1 MSDARAKA
9 EARRAKILA
18 REMKVS
24 ALGTDD
30 ISLPLPS
37 NTSVNKKIIV
47 DINNTGDNVIVEG
60 DTKIDVTDNSI
71 SPATTPSISIRER
84 PIAARRHLI
93 KSATL
98 TTVSDSVNTNSDSID
113 NTAITTDSTGKNS
126 SIVNH
131 DDPEVESIEQ
141 FEKRDAVVP
150 SSSSS
155 SKSSPSKDS
164 KSKLV
169 IAKKTLKEI
178 ESEIAQ
184 NTAAFDAKTLSKG
197 TTPDEKK
204 DAHATTTD
212 DDATALKKSQQQ
224 LKLNKL
230 PSNIQPSS
238 VMRLVRLVIII
249 LLGLYQGYVVI
260 RANNQVSKSS
270 SNIIDSTEILQHSQ
284 PTFSSSRRE
293 TTATRTW
300 SQWFISTLTSPF
312 ESSITAVG
320 VAWWIASIVE
330 NTVAIRVCLC
340 LCAYIVICDLIDYLL
355 MLDMFDISHSQSMTY
370 YKQYVSTS

>member
-37 NTSVNKKIIV
+37 NTSANKKIIV
-47 DINNTGDNVIVEG
+47 DINNTGDNVIAEG
-60 DTKIDVTDNSI
+60 DTKIDATDNSI
-71 SPATTPSISIRER
+71 SPATTTSISIRER

-98 TTVSDSVNTNSDSID
+98 TTVSDSVNTNSSNSVSDSID
-113 NTAITTDSTGKNS
+113 NTAITTDSTGKNA

-141 FEKRDAVVP
+141 FEKKDAVVP

-155 SKSSPSKDS
+155 SSKGSSSKES
-164 KSKLV
+164 TSKLV

-184 NTAAFDAKTLSKG
+184 NTAAFDAKTLSKD
-197 TTPDEKK
+197 TTPVEKK

-212 DDATALKKSQQQ
+212 DDAATALKKSQQQ

-249 LLGLYQGYVVI
+249 LLGMYQGYIVI
-260 RANNQVSKSS
+260 RANNQVSKSLS
-270 SNIIDSTEILQHSQ
+270 DIIDSTEILQLSQ
-284 PTFSSSRRE
+284 PKVTFSSSRRD

-340 LCAYIVICDLIDYLL
+340 AYDVMLCDLIDYLL
-355 MLDMFDISHSQSMTY
+355 ML
-370 YKQYVSTS
+370 V

>member
-60 DTKIDVTDNSI
+60 DTKIDATDNSI
-71 SPATTPSISIRER
+71 SPATTTSISIRER

-113 NTAITTDSTGKNS
+113 NTAITTDSTGKNA

-150 SSSSS
+150 SSSSSSS

-270 SNIIDSTEILQHSQ
+270 SNIIESTEILQQSQ

-293 TTATRTW
+293 TTAPRTW

-340 LCAYIVICDLIDYLL
+340 LYAYIVICDMIDYLL
-355 MLDMFDISHSQSMTY
+355 MLDMFD
-370 YKQYVSTS
+370 V

>member
-60 DTKIDVTDNSI
+60 DTKIDATDNSI
-71 SPATTPSISIRER
+71 SPATTASISIRER
-84 PIAARRHLI
+84 PIAARRNLI

-98 TTVSDSVNTNSDSID
+98 LTVSDSVNTNSSNSFSDSID
-113 NTAITTDSTGKNS
+113 NTAITTDSTGKNA

-141 FEKRDAVVP
+141 FEKKGAVVP

-197 TTPDEKK
+197 STPDNEKKK
-204 DAHATTTD
+204 DANATTTD
-212 DDATALKKSQQQ
+212 DDATTLKKSQQQ

-249 LLGLYQGYVVI
+249 LLGLYKGYVVI

-270 SNIIDSTEILQHSQ
+270 SDIIDSTEILQHSQ
-284 PTFSSSRRE
+284 PTFSSSRRD

-340 LCAYIVICDLIDYLL
+340 LCAYDVMCDLIDYLL
-355 MLDMFDISHSQSMTY
+355 MLDMFD
-370 YKQYVSTS
+370 V

>member
-37 NTSVNKKIIV
+37 NTSVNKKIIM
-47 DINNTGDNVIVEG
+47 DINNNSGDNVIAEG
-60 DTKIDVTDNSI
+60 DTVIDASTSDNSI
-71 SPATTPSISIRER
+71 STATTSSISIKER

-93 KSATL
+93 KSVTL
-98 TTVSDSVNTNSDSID
+98 TTVSDSAINSID
-113 NTAITTDSTGKNS
+113 NTAITTDSIENVAA
-126 SIVNH
+126 IVNH
-131 DDPEVESIEQ
+131 DDPEDESIEQ
-141 FEKRDAVVP
+141 FEKKDNAAAP
-150 SSSSS
+150 SSSSAAA
-155 SKSSPSKDS
+155 SKGST
-164 KSKLV
+164 SKLV
-169 IAKKTLKEI
+169 ITKKTLKEI
-178 ESEIAQ
+178 ESEVAQ

-197 TTPDEKK
+197 TTPDHKK
-204 DAHATTTD
+204 DTNAATTTTD
-212 DDATALKKSQQQ
+212 DDATTLKKSQQ
-224 LKLNKL
+224 LKINKL

-238 VMRLVRLVIII
+238 VMRLVRLVIIV

-270 SNIIDSTEILQHSQ
+270 SSVVINDATEILRQSQ
-284 PTFSSSRRE
+284 PIISSSRRKD
-293 TTATRTW
+293 TTAPRTW

-330 NTVAIRVCLC
+330 NTIAIRVCLYLYDVMC
-340 LCAYIVICDLIDYLL
+340 GLIDQLSY
-355 MLDMFDISHSQSMTY
+355 DDVMFDVMLMQLIYLTLSE
-370 YKQYVSTS
+370 

>member
-37 NTSVNKKIIV
+37 VSKKIIV
-47 DINNTGDNVIVEG
+47 DINNSGDTCTIEG
-60 DTKIDVTDNSI
+60 DTTIDPSTTDNSI
-71 SPATTPSISIRER
+71 SPAITSSISIKER

-93 KSATL
+93 KSASL
-98 TTVSDSVNTNSDSID
+98 TTVSDSANSAGDTID
-113 NTAITTDSTGKNS
+113 NTAITTDSTENVAA
-126 SIVNH
+126 IVNH

-141 FEKRDAVVP
+141 FEKKDAAAP

-155 SKSSPSKDS
+155 SSSSSKVSSS
-164 KSKLV
+164 KESTSKLV
-169 IAKKTLKEI
+169 ITKKTLKEI
-178 ESEIAQ
+178 ESEVAQ

-197 TTPDEKK
+197 TTDQKK
-204 DAHATTTD
+204 DANSTPT
-212 DDATALKKSQQQ
+212 DDATALKKSQQ

-270 SNIIDSTEILQHSQ
+270 SSSSVIIDSTEILQQSQ
-284 PTFSSSRRE
+284 PTISSSRKG
-293 TTATRTW
+293 TTSTRTW
-300 SQWFISTLTSPF
+300 SQWFVSTLTSPF

-320 VAWWIASIVE
+320 VAWWIASIME
-330 NTVAIRVCLC
+330 NTVAIRVCLR
-340 LCAYIVICDLIDYLL
+340 L
-355 MLDMFDISHSQSMTY
+355 
-370 YKQYVSTS
+370 

>member
-47 DINNTGDNVIVEG
+47 DINNTGDNVIAEG
-60 DTKIDVTDNSI
+60 DTTIDATDNSI
-71 SPATTPSISIRER
+71 PPAITTSISIRER

-93 KSATL
+93 KSASL
-98 TTVSDSVNTNSDSID
+98 TTVSDSVNTNSSNSVSDSID
-113 NTAITTDSTGKNS
+113 NTAITTDSTVKNAS
-126 SIVNH
+126 FVNH

-141 FEKRDAVVP
+141 FEKKDAVVP

-155 SKSSPSKDS
+155 SSKGSSSKES
-164 KSKLV
+164 TSKLV

-224 LKLNKL
+224 IKLNKL

-270 SNIIDSTEILQHSQ
+270 SDIIDSTEILQQSQ
-284 PTFSSSRRE
+284 PTFSSSRRD

-330 NTVAIRVCLC
+330 NTVAIRVCL
-340 LCAYIVICDLIDYLL
+340 LL
-355 MLDMFDISHSQSMTY
+355 
-370 YKQYVSTS
+370 

>member
-47 DINNTGDNVIVEG
+47 DINNNSGDNVIAEG
-60 DTKIDVTDNSI
+60 DTVIDASTSDNSI
-71 SPATTPSISIRER
+71 STATTSSISIKER

-93 KSATL
+93 KSVTL
-98 TTVSDSVNTNSDSID
+98 TTVSDSAIDSID
-113 NTAITTDSTGKNS
+113 NTVITTDSIANVAA
-126 SIVNH
+126 IVNH
-131 DDPEVESIEQ
+131 DDPEDESIEQ
-141 FEKRDAVVP
+141 FEKKDAAAAP
-150 SSSSS
+150 SSSSAAA
-155 SKSSPSKDS
+155 SKGST
-164 KSKLV
+164 SKLV
-169 IAKKTLKEI
+169 ITKKTLKQI
-178 ESEIAQ
+178 ESEVAQ

-197 TTPDEKK
+197 TTPDQKK
-204 DAHATTTD
+204 DTNAATTTTDD
-212 DDATALKKSQQQ
+212 DDATALKKSQQ

-238 VMRLVRLVIII
+238 VMRLVRLVIIV

-270 SNIIDSTEILQHSQ
+270 SSVVINDATEILQQSQ
-284 PTFSSSRRE
+284 PIISPPRRKDS
-293 TTATRTW
+293 TTPRTW

-330 NTVAIRVCLC
+330 NTIAIRVCLHLYDVMC
-340 LCAYIVICDLIDYLL
+340 GLIDQLSYDDVMIDVMVMQLIYLTL
-355 MLDMFDISHSQSMTY
+355 SE
-370 YKQYVSTS
+370 